1 MSESTHSSARFGHD
15 LTQGSIP
22 RHLVTFSLPMLAGN
36 LIQTAYSIINAVWVG
51 KGLGKRELAAVTVSF
66 PVVFVLLAVAGG
78 LTMATGILVA
88 QYAGARNWARLKVVV
103 QTSVAL
109 AIGISAVLL
118 PVGEL
123 LTPLILSRMQTPPGV
138 LPEAISYMRI
148 FLLSMPFG
156 FGTFLVVSMLRGVGD
171 SKTPLYFQA
180 GSLLLTAIFDPILM
194 FGWLGFPRLGLNG
207 TAVASVS
214 AQALGVV
221 ALFLYLHHKDHVVAP
236 NWRKLRADW
245 PTAWLL
251 LKIGFPSAVQQSF
264 ISIGMLF
271 VTGFVNAFGENA
283 TAAFGAALRI
293 DQIAFLPAMTFSM
306 AVATLVGQ
314 NIGAGRLNRVPEVF
328 RWGIALS
335 GGVTLPLMA
344 LMLLAPHLLLRMF
357 VDDAQVM
364 RIGISY
370 LRIIGASYIFMA
382 VLFVGNGVL
391 NGAGHTLATTLIAL
405 VSLWVVRVPLAAY
418 LTARMGRVEGV
429 WWAMAASSVASML
442 VSMGCYYAGLWKR
455 PVGAHSLVQDARAT
469 EDAEGEDATA
479 SLAPVE

>member
-1 MSESTHSSARFGHD
+1 
-15 LTQGSIP
+15 
-22 RHLVTFSLPMLAGN
+22 
-36 LIQTAYSIINAVWVG
+36 
-51 KGLGKRELAAVTVSF
+51 
-66 PVVFVLLAVAGG
+66 
-78 LTMATGILVA
+78 
-88 QYAGARNWARLKVVV
+88 
-103 QTSVAL
+103 
-109 AIGISAVLL
+109 
-118 PVGEL
+118 
-123 LTPLILSRMQTPPGV
+123 
-138 LPEAISYMRI
+138 MRI

-171 SKTPLYFQA
+171 LKTPLYFQA

-264 ISIGMLF
+264 ISIGMIF
-271 VTGFVNAFGENA
+271 VTGFFNAFGENA

-335 GGVTLPLMA
+335 GATLPLMA
-344 LMLLAPHLLLRMF
+344 LTVGAALAAAMF
-357 VDDAQVM
+357 DDAQVM

-370 LRIIGASYIFMA
+370 LRITGASIFMA

-469 EDAEGEDATA
+469 EDAEGEDAPA
-479 SLAPVE
+479 SLATVE